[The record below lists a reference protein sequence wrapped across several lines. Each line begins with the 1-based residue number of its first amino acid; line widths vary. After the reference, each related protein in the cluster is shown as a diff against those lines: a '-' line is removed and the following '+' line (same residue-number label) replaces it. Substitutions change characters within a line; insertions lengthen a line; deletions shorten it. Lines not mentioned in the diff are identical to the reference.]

1 MVQLFNFGK
10 ITLWVEYLFNCQ
22 YHFTFFG
29 LAGLWK
35 PKTSYVIWSQSK
47 LLSIQTNLLFPLL
60 CCKVV
65 TCVDD
70 EIIFAL
76 NLWPKFK
83 LVVSKNLIQ
92 LHMESHKL
100 SKRLL
105 AEKPLCLKVHLRNR
119 LAGEAARPKKCHE
132 MV

>member
-1 MVQLFNFGK
+1 MANLRVDK
-10 ITLWVEYLFNCQ
+10 ITSTE
-22 YHFTFFG
+22 TFD
-29 LAGLWK
+29 
-35 PKTSYVIWSQSK
+35 KTGSVQ
-47 LLSIQTNLLFPLL
+47 FDG
-60 CCKVV
+60 
-65 TCVDD
+65 VDD

-83 LVVSKNLIQ
+83 LIVSKNLIK
-92 LHMESHKL
+92 LHMEPHEL
-100 SKRLL
+100 CKRLL